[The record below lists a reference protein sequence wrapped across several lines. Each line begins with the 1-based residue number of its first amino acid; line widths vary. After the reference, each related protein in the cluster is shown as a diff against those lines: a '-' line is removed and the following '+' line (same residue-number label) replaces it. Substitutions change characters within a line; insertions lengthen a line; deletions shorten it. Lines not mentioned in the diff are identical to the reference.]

1 MFQQRRAYWRNL
13 DNAAK
18 MFSAASSPKDT
29 RVFRFYCVLKE
40 KIDGSILKMALD
52 QTIQKYPVFL
62 SVMRKGLFW
71 HYLEKS
77 DLRPVVREE
86 YKEPCSHLYIRDK
99 KELLFEVTYYK
110 NRINFEVFHA
120 LTDGTGA
127 TEFLRELVKNYL
139 YLTDDYRPI
148 VQIIDNVERNHKLGL
163 LFEFRRRMV
172 LAVTTI
178 QMSVARERKRI
189 MLIRF
194 AGRVRNMKNFRLA
207 RRLPQ

>member
-1 MFQQRRAYWRNL
+1 MFQQKRAYWRNL

-18 MFSAASSPKDT
+18 LFSAASSPKDT
-29 RVFRFYCVLKE
+29 RVFRFYCILKE
-40 KIDGSILKMALD
+40 EVEKVLLQRALD
-52 QTIQKYPVFL
+52 QTIEKYPVFL

-86 YKEPCSHLYIRDK
+86 YKEPCSCLYVRDK
-99 KELLFEVTYYK
+99 KSLLFEVTYYH

-139 YLTDDYRPI
+139 YLAH
-148 VQIIDNVERNHKLGL
+148 QEEGLENV
-163 LFEFRRRMV
+163 
-172 LAVTTI
+172 
-178 QMSVARERKRI
+178 
-189 MLIRF
+189 
-194 AGRVRNMKNFRLA
+194 
-207 RRLPQ
+207 

>member
-71 HYLEKS
+71 QDRKS
-77 DLRPVVREE
+77 TRLNS
-86 YKEPCSHLYIRDK
+86 SHSS
-99 KELLFEVTYYK
+99 VS
-110 NRINFEVFHA
+110 
-120 LTDGTGA
+120 
-127 TEFLRELVKNYL
+127 
-139 YLTDDYRPI
+139 
-148 VQIIDNVERNHKLGL
+148 
-163 LFEFRRRMV
+163 RMPSS
-172 LAVTTI
+172 A
-178 QMSVARERKRI
+178 
-189 MLIRF
+189 
-194 AGRVRNMKNFRLA
+194 
-207 RRLPQ
+207 

>member
-40 KIDGSILKMALD
+40 KIDGSVLKMALD

-77 DLRPVVREE
+77 Q
-86 YKEPCSHLYIRDK
+86 S
-99 KELLFEVTYYK
+99 
-110 NRINFEVFHA
+110 A
-120 LTDGTGA
+120 
-127 TEFLRELVKNYL
+127 
-139 YLTDDYRPI
+139 
-148 VQIIDNVERNHKLGL
+148 
-163 LFEFRRRMV
+163 
-172 LAVTTI
+172 
-178 QMSVARERKRI
+178 
-189 MLIRF
+189 
-194 AGRVRNMKNFRLA
+194 AGRKGRVQGTVQPSLYKR
-207 RRLPQ
+207 

>member
-40 KIDGSILKMALD
+40 KIDGSVLKMALD

-62 SVMRKGLFW
+62 SAMRKGLFW

-86 YKEPCSHLYIRDK
+86 YKEPCSCLYVRDK
-99 KELLFEVTYYK
+99 KSLLFEVTYYGR
-110 NRINFEVFHA
+110 RINFEVFHA

-127 TEFLRELVKNYL
+127 TEFLKELVKNYL
-139 YLTDDYRPI
+139 YITHKEEGLADVPLLDE
-148 VQIIDNVERNHKLGL
+148 NV
-163 LFEFRRRMV
+163 
-172 LAVTTI
+172 TI
-178 QMSVARERKRI
+178 QDQESDSFSQYYTEVKKKK
-189 MLIRF
+189 
-194 AGRVRNMKNFRLA
+194 VKK
-207 RRLPQ
+207 

>member
-40 KIDGSILKMALD
+40 KIDGSVLKMALD

-139 YLTDDYRPI
+139 YLMHEKDGLE
-148 VQIIDNVERNHKLGL
+148 NVILTEQDLTVKDQEEDG
-163 LFEFRRRMV
+163 F
-172 LAVTTI
+172 
-178 QMSVARERKRI
+178 
-189 MLIRF
+189 
-194 AGRVRNMKNFRLA
+194 VR
-207 RRLPQ
+207 